1 MSDRLIF
8 LVAFTTAVLVVAG
21 AFVLPQLFFFELFKS
36 LIYILIGVMVFFGE
50 DLYSYMLGIL
60 APISWFVLDTVLG
73 GFVSDFKVLGDYLTG
88 QEVPRFDTPL
98 HGLAVVMEILLV
110 ILSARAWRK
119 QVTQK
124 FLGKTFGMSLV
135 VSLIYVGVLA
145 GWWVRV
151 FSTGGR
157 VP

>member
-1 MSDRLIF
+1 MSDRVIF

-50 DLYSYMLGIL
+50 DQYSYMLGIL
-60 APISWFVLDTVLG
+60 APISWFVLDIVLG

-135 VSLIYVGVLA
+135 ISLIYVGVLA
-145 GWWVRV
+145 GWWARIS
-151 FSTGGR
+151 STGSR